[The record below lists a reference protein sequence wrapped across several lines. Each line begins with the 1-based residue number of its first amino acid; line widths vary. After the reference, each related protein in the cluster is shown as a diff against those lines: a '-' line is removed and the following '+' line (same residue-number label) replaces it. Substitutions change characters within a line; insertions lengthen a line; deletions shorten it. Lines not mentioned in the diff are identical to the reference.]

1 MRVRCVL
8 SSPGR
13 PCDADVVRATSL
25 SKGLP
30 VAKIQRA
37 FFCSACGHESARWLG
52 RCPGCQEWNTFAEA
66 PVQQRSGAAARPRL
80 DAPARPTR
88 LGDVATGDV
97 ARIATGFD
105 EFDGLLGG
113 GIVPGSLVLVGGP
126 PGAGKSTLLL
136 QVAGSLAQRAARIVY
151 VTGEESAAQTK
162 LRAQRLGVSDDTL
175 VLAETDADRILAA
188 LEDIR
193 PTVVVVDSIQT
204 LARAETES
212 YAGSVAQV
220 RECAAALLAYA
231 KGTGCAI
238 FMIGHV
244 TKDGAIAG
252 PRLLEH
258 IVDTVLYFEG
268 DGDVRIL
275 RAHKNRFGNAEE
287 ICVFRMDER
296 GLHEIHN
303 PSALFLGG
311 AGARTARA
319 SGACVVASVVG
330 SRPLLIEIQALVGE
344 TNAGSPRRLTANLD
358 PARFAMVVAVLE
370 RRAGMHLGA
379 HDIYASVAGGLRVD
393 EPATDLGVALAIAS
407 AFRNV
412 PLAADSAVFGELGL
426 AGDVRPVP
434 LRARRVAEARRL
446 GFSTVIAPPGEDG
459 RNGAGVGAVR
469 DVAAAIRAALG

>member
-1 MRVRCVL
+1 M
-8 SSPGR
+8 
-13 PCDADVVRATSL
+13 
-25 SKGLP
+25 
-30 VAKIQRA
+30 
-37 FFCSACGHESARWLG
+37 
-52 RCPGCQEWNTFAEA
+52 
-66 PVQQRSGAAARPRL
+66 
-80 DAPARPTR
+80 R

-97 ARIATGFD
+97 ARIASGFE

-126 PGAGKSTLLL
+126 PGTGKSTLLL
-136 QVAGSLAQRAARIVY
+136 QVAGSLARRSERVVY

-162 LRAQRLGVSDDTL
+162 LRAQRLGVSDETL
-175 VLAETDADRILAA
+175 VLAETDADRILDA
-188 LEDIR
+188 LEEIR
-193 PTVVVVDSIQT
+193 PSVVVVDSIQT
-204 LARAETES
+204 LARAATES

-238 FMIGHV
+238 FMVGHV

-268 DGDVRIL
+268 DGGDVRIL

-296 GLHEIHN
+296 GLQEVHN

-311 AGARTARA
+311 AEARGARA

-330 SRPLLIEIQALVGE
+330 SRPLLVEIQALVGE
-344 TNAGSPRRLTANLD
+344 TNSGSPRRLTANLD

-370 RRAGMHLGA
+370 RRAGLHLGSY
-379 HDIYASVAGGLRVD
+379 DIYTSVAGGLRVD

-407 AFRNV
+407 AFRGV
-412 PLAADSAVFGELGL
+412 PLAADSVVFGELGL
-426 AGDVRPVP
+426 AGDVRPVS
-434 LRARRVAEARRL
+434 LRGRRVAEARRL
-446 GFSTVIAPPGEDG
+446 GFATVVAPPGEDG
-459 RNGAGVGAVR
+459 RDGARVTEVR
-469 DVAAAIRAALG
+469 DVAAAIQSTLG